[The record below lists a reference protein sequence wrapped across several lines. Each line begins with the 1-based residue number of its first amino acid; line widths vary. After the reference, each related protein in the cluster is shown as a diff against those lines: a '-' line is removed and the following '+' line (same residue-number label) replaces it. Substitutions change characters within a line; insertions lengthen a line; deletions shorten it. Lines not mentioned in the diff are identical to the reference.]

1 MHDDNLYSIKYDKIV
16 KKEQI
21 DMDLDYIAK
30 SAQIASVLEVSGHP
44 KPGNV
49 HRTHDFHDMV
59 FEDFLISGVVIGD
72 VMRQA
77 AKRGQK
83 ANENLDFSHIKLG
96 ELILD
101 AVTETNKWVAN
112 NTNLGIIMMLTPLS
126 AAAAMSDDFF
136 HLRTNFTKI
145 MAFTT
150 PQDAVNLYKAIA
162 LADAGGM
169 GEREDLDVTSNQ
181 SQIELL
187 ENKIN
192 MFDILKISAEW
203 DLLASELTTSMPVTF
218 ETGFPTFKRILNN
231 YGMNSATVQTFLT
244 ILSQFPDTL
253 ISRKYGLEKA
263 REVSSEAKDILDKGG
278 ILTPDGQKA
287 LEEFDI
293 NLSKNKLN
301 PGTTADLTAA
311 TIMVAILSNYQDYM
325 DK

>member
-1 MHDDNLYSIKYDKIV
+1 
-16 KKEQI
+16 
-21 DMDLDYIAK
+21 MDPDYIAK

-49 HRTHDFHDMV
+49 HRTQDFHDMV

-72 VMRQA
+72 VMRKA
-77 AKRGQK
+77 ALRGQK

-101 AVTETNKWVAN
+101 AVKETNKWVDN

-145 MAFTT
+145 MAYTT
-150 PQDAVNLYKAIA
+150 PEDAVNLYKSIA

-169 GEREDLDVTSNQ
+169 GEREDLDVTSDQ
-181 SQIELL
+181 SQIELR

-192 MFDILKISAEW
+192 MFDILKISADW

-218 ETGFPTFKRILNN
+218 ETGFPTFKRIQTN
-231 YGMNSATVQTFLT
+231 YGTNSATVQTFLT

-253 ISRKYGLEKA
+253 ISRKYGLQKA
-263 REVSSEAKDILDKGG
+263 QQVSREAKKILDLGG
-278 ILTPDGQKA
+278 ILTSDGENA
-287 LEEFDI
+287 LKEFDKE
-293 NLSKNKLN
+293 LSLNNLN
-301 PGTTADLTAA
+301 PGTTADITAA
-311 TIMVAILSNYQDYM
+311 TIMVALLSDYQNYEV
-325 DK
+325 

>member
-1 MHDDNLYSIKYDKIV
+1 
-16 KKEQI
+16 
-21 DMDLDYIAK
+21 MDPDYIAK

-49 HRTHDFHDMV
+49 HRTQDFHDMV

-77 AKRGQK
+77 ALRGQK

-101 AVTETNKWVAN
+101 AVKETNKWVDN

-126 AAAAMSDDFF
+126 AAAAMNDDFF

-145 MAFTT
+145 MAYTT
-150 PQDAVNLYKAIA
+150 PEDAVNLYKSIA

-169 GEREDLDVTSNQ
+169 GGRENLDVTRDQ
-181 SQIELL
+181 SQIELR

-192 MFDILKISAEW
+192 MFDILKISADW

-218 ETGFPTFKRILNN
+218 ETGFPTFKRIQTN
-231 YGMNSATVQTFLT
+231 YGTNSATVQTFLT

-253 ISRKYGLEKA
+253 ISRKYGLQKA
-263 REVSSEAKDILDKGG
+263 QKVSREAKKILDLGG
-278 ILTPDGQKA
+278 ILTPDGENA
-287 LEEFDI
+287 LRTFDKE
-293 NLSKNKLN
+293 LSSNNLN
-301 PGTTADLTAA
+301 PGTTADITAA
-311 TIMVAILSNYQDYM
+311 SIMVAFLSDY
-325 DK
+325 